1 MARRGRPKKNVEN
14 KEVVATVESSKF
26 CLCGCGAEVSSKAK
40 FVVGHDGKA
49 SHMLAQ
55 VNKGKAEFKDLPQI
69 LQDSVVQCKF
79 CKDYMIP
86 SKKSSDVCVLC
97 RTRKANAAKADVY

>member
-14 KEVVATVESSKF
+14 KEVVAVDDLKF
-26 CLCGCGAEVSSKAK
+26 CLCGCGAEVSSKSK

-49 SHMLAQ
+49 SHLLAQ
-55 VNKGKAEFKDLPQI
+55 VNRGKAEFKDLPQI
-69 LQDSVVQCKF
+69 LQDSVVQCKV
-79 CKDYMIP
+79 CKDFMIP

-97 RTRKANAAKADVY
+97 RTRKANAAKAEVY